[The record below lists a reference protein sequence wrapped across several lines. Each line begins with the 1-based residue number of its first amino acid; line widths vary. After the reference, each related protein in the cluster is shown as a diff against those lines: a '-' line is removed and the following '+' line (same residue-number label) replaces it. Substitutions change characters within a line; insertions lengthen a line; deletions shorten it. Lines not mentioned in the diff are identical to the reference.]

1 MAATEHDP
9 HNLRELAAT
18 VVLGYRIARRQEK
31 GKPTRALENR
41 AERIRAEAQAREDAR
56 ADARRKQHDK

>member
-9 HNLRELAAT
+9 HNLRELAVT

-31 GKPTRALENR
+31 GKPTGRLER
-41 AERIRAEAQAREDAR
+41 EVDRIRDKAQDREDR
-56 ADARRKQHDK
+56 RSDTRKQQ

>member
-9 HNLRELAAT
+9 HNLRELAAA

-31 GKPTRALENR
+31 GEPTGRLER
-41 AERIRAEAQAREDAR
+41 EVDRIREKAQEREDQR
-56 ADARRKQHDK
+56 GKGRKQQ

>member
-1 MAATEHDP
+1 MPASKHDP

-18 VVLGYRIARRQEK
+18 VVIGYRIARREEK

-41 AERIRAEAQAREDAR
+41 ADRIREKAQEREDERAKAR
-56 ADARRKQHDK
+56 KKK